1 MERELLILGILRG
14 QKMHGYQL
22 AEFIDH
28 NLATCTDLKKA
39 TAYFLLD
46 KMFAA
51 GWVAFEEDQE
61 GKRPPRRV
69 YQITPAGE
77 EVFQRLLRENLAAYV
92 QAYFTSDIGL
102 GFLDALQPEEALAL
116 LKQRRAILA
125 EQSAALDAAPLHPGS
140 FQWILDH
147 RTAYLKSEL
156 AWLDTILQKLENL
169 SSSTSPT

>member
-1 MERELLILGILRG
+1 MERELLILGILRA

-28 NLATCTDLKKA
+28 NLAACTDLKKA

-46 KMFAA
+46 KMFTA

-77 EVFQRLLRENLAAYV
+77 AAFQNLLRENLATYTQV
-92 QAYFTSDIGL
+92 YFSNDIGL
-102 GFLDALQPEEALAL
+102 GFLDALPPDEALTLLTLRRSAL
-116 LKQRRAILA
+116 T
-125 EQSAALDAAPLHPGS
+125 EQQAALEAAPLHPGG
-140 FQWILDH
+140 FQWVLEH
-147 RTAYLKSEL
+147 RTAHLKAEL
-156 AWLDTILQKLENL
+156 VWIDAILQRIADQIA
-169 SSSTSPT
+169 PTP

>member
-28 NLATCTDLKKA
+28 NLAACTDLKKA

-51 GWVAFEEDQE
+51 GWVTYEEDQE

-69 YQITPAGE
+69 YQITAEGE
-77 EVFQRLLRENLAAYV
+77 AAFQRLLRENLASYA
-92 QAYFTSDIGL
+92 QAYFSSDIGL
-102 GFLDALQPEEALAL
+102 GFLDALQPEEALEL
-116 LKQRRAILA
+116 LKQRRSILA
-125 EQSAALDAAPLHPGS
+125 EQYTVLEAAPLHPGS
-140 FQWILDH
+140 FQWILEH
-147 RTAYLKSEL
+147 RTMHLKAEL
-156 AWLDTILQKLENL
+156 KWIDTILDRIGNL
-169 SSSTSPT
+169 TVPNT

>member
-28 NLATCTDLKKA
+28 NLAACTDLKKA

-51 GWVAFEEDQE
+51 GWVTYEEDQE

-69 YQITPAGE
+69 YQITPEGE
-77 EVFQRLLRENLAAYV
+77 AAFQRLLRENLASYT
-92 QAYFTSDIGL
+92 QAYFVSEIGL
-102 GFLDALQPEEALAL
+102 GFLDTLQPEEALDL
-116 LKQRRAILA
+116 LKQRRTALA
-125 EQSAALDAAPLHPGS
+125 EQYAAFEAAPLHPGS
-140 FQWILDH
+140 FQWLLEH
-147 RTAYLKSEL
+147 RTMHLKAEL
-156 AWLDTILQKLENL
+156 NWIDTILQRIETQIVSN
-169 SSSTSPT
+169 T